1 MTHLGHVMTQVDTTG
16 ARGDDPVNDP
26 PGSGHLRRARYCGTT
41 WCLGQDACGARRCE
55 LAPESEML
63 PKETNSDVLA
73 GCCVQILAKVVAAS
87 GETFF
92 KVNSNGHEGFIKASY
107 VNVHHR
113 RERKRQRRS

>member
-1 MTHLGHVMTQVDTTG
+1 MTHLGPGIYAELAIVERPG
-16 ARGDDPVNDP
+16 GDKTPVA
-26 PGSGHLRRARYCGTT
+26 L
-41 WCLGQDACGARRCE
+41 RCE
-55 LAPESEML
+55 PAPESGML
-63 PKETNSDVLA
+63 PEETDSDVLA
-73 GCCVQILAKVVAAS
+73 GCCVQILAKVVATS